1 MDPRRGHFAGVGG
14 ICLCNGTLAL
24 IYSWPHLT
32 MVTISGVSCKRGGGN
47 AHEIEERCVQD
58 SLRKLQA
65 RNNLKDVGIS
75 GRILL
80 KCIFKEI

>member
-1 MDPRRGHFAGVGG
+1 
-14 ICLCNGTLAL
+14 
-24 IYSWPHLT
+24 